1 MYIDSQNID
10 VFPFHDNRNNHNN
23 RVLTEQNLIKLAK
36 HPLENEKFVISDY
49 YDGANSLFEF
59 MLCGYHFSIKF
70 DAKTVLNN
78 QDTGTITAVA
88 YLNKETGTLFGSD
101 ALFGSDDNETKT
113 MKFTA
118 LQLVSQDQTPQP
130 PVTDSTITDANF
142 KEMSLDILTIPKK
155 DTYVIPEESRRT
167 IDGGVIE

>member
-10 VFPFHDNRNNHNN
+10 VFPFHDNRKNHNN
-23 RVLTEQNLIKLAK
+23 RLLTEQNLIKLAK
-36 HPLENEKFVISDY
+36 HPLENEKFVISDSY
-49 YDGANSLFEF
+49 AGSDSLFEF

-78 QDTGTITAVA
+78 KDTGTITAVA

-101 ALFGSDDNETKT
+101 DNEHN
-113 MKFTA
+113 KFTA
-118 LQLVSQDQTPQP
+118 LQLVSQDQTPEP
-130 PVTDSTITDANF
+130 PVTDSTVTDTNF
-142 KEMSLDILTIPKK
+142 REMSLDILTIPKK

-167 IDGGVIE
+167 IDGGVIN

>member
-10 VFPFHDNRNNHNN
+10 VFPFHDNRNNRNN
-23 RVLTEQNLIKLAK
+23 RLLTEQNLIKLAK
-36 HPLENEKFVISDY
+36 HPLANESFVISDSY
-49 YDGANSLFEF
+49 NGEDSLFEF

-78 QDTGTITAVA
+78 KDTGTITAVA

-101 ALFGSDDNETKT
+101 VLFGSGNNETKT

-118 LQLVSQDQTPQP
+118 LQLVSQDQTPTTP
-130 PVTDSTITDANF
+130 DSDSTVTDTKFT
-142 KEMSLDILTIPKK
+142 KMSLDILTITETGK
-155 DTYVIPEESRRT
+155 YVIPEESRRT

>member
-10 VFPFHDNRNNHNN
+10 VFPFHDNRQNHNN

-36 HPLENEKFVISDY
+36 HSLENESFVISDSY
-49 YDGANSLFEF
+49 AGPDILFEF

-78 QDTGTITAVA
+78 KDTGTITAVA

-101 ALFGSDDNETKT
+101 ALFGSDNNETKT

-118 LQLVSQDQTPQP
+118 LQLVSQDQTPTNP
-130 PVTDSTITDANF
+130 ASDSTVTDANF

>member
-23 RVLTEQNLIKLAK
+23 RLLTEQNLIKLAK
-36 HPLENEKFVISDY
+36 HPLENESFVLSDSY
-49 YDGANSLFEF
+49 VGEDSLFEF

-88 YLNKETGTLFGSD
+88 YLNKETGTLI
-101 ALFGSDDNETKT
+101 GSDDNET

-118 LQLVSQDQTPQP
+118 LQLVSQDQTPITP
-130 PVTDSTITDANF
+130 VSDSTVTDTNF
-142 KEMSLDILTIPKK
+142 TKLSLNILTVPKK

>member
-36 HPLENEKFVISDY
+36 HPLENEKFVISDS
-49 YDGANSLFEF
+49 YDGEDSLFEF

-70 DAKTVLNN
+70 KAKDVLGGK
-78 QDTGTITAVA
+78 DTGTITAVA
-88 YLNKETGTLFGSD
+88 YLNNETVTLFGSD
-101 ALFGSDDNETKT
+101 TVLGSDDNETT
-113 MKFTA
+113 KFTA
-118 LQLVSQDQTPQP
+118 LQLVSQDQSPTTPDSDST
-130 PVTDSTITDANF
+130 VTDAKFT
-142 KEMSLDILTIPKK
+142 EMSLDILTITETG
-155 DTYVIPEESRRT
+155 TYVIPEESRRT

>member
-10 VFPFHDNRNNHNN
+10 VFPFHDNRQTHNN

-36 HPLENEKFVISDY
+36 HSLENESFVISDY
-49 YDGANSLFEF
+49 YAGADSLFEF
-59 MLCGYHFSIKF
+59 ILCGYHFSIKF

-78 QDTGTITAVA
+78 KDTGTITAVA

-101 ALFGSDDNETKT
+101 DNET

-118 LQLVSQDQTPQP
+118 LQLVSQDQTPTKP
-130 PVTDSTITDANF
+130 ASDSTVTDANF
-142 KEMSLDILTIPKK
+142 KEMLLDILTIPKK
-155 DTYVIPEESRRT
+155 DTYVIPEDSRRT